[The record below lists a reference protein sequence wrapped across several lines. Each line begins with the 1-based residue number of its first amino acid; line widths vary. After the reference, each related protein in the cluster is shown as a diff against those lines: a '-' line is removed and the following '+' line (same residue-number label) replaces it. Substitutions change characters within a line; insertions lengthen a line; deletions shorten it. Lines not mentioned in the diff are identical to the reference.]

1 MAKLILDNL
10 PDELL
15 QQIEK
20 LAQQK
25 NNSVNEQTISLLK
38 AALAKTETPLKI
50 MVSPDN
56 DPTWEERRKNTA
68 KVLQDIRNSRRVNP
82 DNFGLLDSTEL
93 IREDRDR

>member
-10 PDELL
+10 PYELL

-20 LAQQK
+20 LAQQTRH
-25 NNSVNEQTISLLK
+25 SLNEQTINLLK
-38 AALAKTETPLKI
+38 IALPKTETPLKI
-50 MVSPDN
+50 MVSPDT
-56 DPTWEERRKNTA
+56 DPTWEERVKNTA